1 MKTPVEANTGFRV
14 AVSLLGVICVAMH
27 PSPVEAGAFLIPGL
41 PSPDPNIVTHAPNYS
56 GTGGEIVVTVCI
68 DPMDP
73 NAATLETPVKN
84 VVSAINAF
92 APATQN
98 LQFGASNNIPATS
111 FDFESVMLHEVGHCL
126 GLGHP
131 NLASESGLPNDEQ
144 DSTAT
149 QNGVNTM
156 TDVDAGT
163 DTLFGSSDDVRG
175 DDVNLQWYAPGV
187 NNPFLLPA
195 IVDSS
200 TYSRTGALPGGHLFA
215 ANADRQV
222 GALLGVAD
230 TEAVMQQGTF
240 NDEAQRVLA
249 NDDVATLM
257 YAGAGYDETAGTA
270 DDYTVEL
277 EYVGLTTSCDISVIP
292 ATTGLAF
299 CRVMMTSNVT
309 NHWRVTTGTIEY
321 NTNFADWFFNSDLA
335 CLDVTLDWP
344 HNQMLRHSVCGD
356 INLTSGF
363 SVGAAGIVTLEGDNV
378 IFQNGTSVADG
389 GELFIMNP

>member
-1 MKTPVEANTGFRV
+1 MKILVATKTGFPI
-14 AVSLLGVICVAMH
+14 AVSLLGLI
-27 PSPVEAGAFLIPGL
+27 SFTLGSTRVEAGAFLIPGL
-41 PSPDPNIVTHAPNYS
+41 TPPNPDIVTHAPNYS

-84 VVSAINAF
+84 VVSAFNAF
-92 APATQN
+92 APVTQN

-131 NLASESGLPNDEQ
+131 NLASESGLPTDEQ

-149 QNGVNTM
+149 QDGANTM
-156 TDVDAGT
+156 VDVDAGT
-163 DTLFGSSDDVRG
+163 DTLFGSSDDVRS
-175 DDVNLQWYAPGV
+175 DDVNLQWYTPGV

-195 IVDSS
+195 VVDSS

-222 GALLGVAD
+222 GAALGLAD

-257 YAGAGYDETAGTA
+257 YAGVGYDETAGTA

-277 EYVGLTTSCDISVIP
+277 QYVGLTTSCDISVIP
-292 ATTGLAF
+292 ATSGLAF
-299 CRVMMTSNVT
+299 CGVGLTSSVQ
-309 NHWRVTTGTIEY
+309 NHWRVTSGTIEY
-321 NTNFADWFFNSDLA
+321 NSNFADWFFNSDLA
-335 CLDVTLDWP
+335 CLDIALDWP

-356 INLTSGF
+356 ISLTSGF
-363 SVGAAGIVTLEGDNV
+363 SVGTAGIVTLEGDNV

-389 GELFIMNP
+389 GELTVMNP

>member
-1 MKTPVEANTGFRV
+1 MKTLLVSKVGSSV
-14 AVSLLGVICVAMH
+14 AVGLVGMVCVAMA
-27 PSPVEAGAFLIPGL
+27 PADVEAGAFLIPGL
-41 PSPDPNIVTHAPNYS
+41 ASPDPNIVTHASNYS
-56 GTGGEIVVTVCI
+56 GTGGEIVVTICI

-84 VVSAINAF
+84 AVSAFNAF

-98 LQFGASNNIPATS
+98 LVFGANNSIPATE
-111 FDFESVMLHEVGHCL
+111 FDFESVMLHELGHCV

-131 NLASESGLPNDEQ
+131 NLASASGLANDEQ

-149 QNGVNTM
+149 QDGVNTM
-156 TDVDAGT
+156 IDVDAGT

-175 DDVNLQWYAPGV
+175 DDVNLQWYEPGV
-187 NNPFLLPA
+187 NNPFLLPTL
-195 IVDSS
+195 VDSS
-200 TYSRTGALPGGHLFA
+200 TYSRSGALPGGHLFA

-222 GALLGVAD
+222 GAQLGVAD

-257 YAGAGYDETAGTA
+257 FAGTGYDETAGTA

-277 EYVGLTTSCDISVIP
+277 QYVGLTTSCDISVIP

-299 CRVMMTSNVT
+299 CGVGLTSNVT

-321 NTNFADWFFNSDLA
+321 NSTFADWYFNPTLA
-335 CLDVTLDWP
+335 CLDITLDWP
-344 HNQMLRHSVCGD
+344 HNQMLRHAVCGD
-356 INLTSGF
+356 INLVSGF
-363 SVGAAGIVTLEGDNV
+363 AVGTAGVVTLEGDNV

-389 GELFIMNP
+389 GELTVANP